1 MLGEQNLDKTHD
13 MGPGVFKGAN
23 PCVMFNTTIA
33 TKKYV
38 PVQDRAK
45 LYAYGGMSPRA
56 KRFVVSIRQHV
67 YHDGG
72 TKLDTTPACLV
83 IDEPLKLCA
92 SNKSKSCFS
101 ESQKLEDIIKEFQSK

>member
-45 LYAYGGMSPRA
+45 LYAYGGISPRA
-56 KRFVVSIRQHV
+56 KRLWCQSDNTSIMTVVQSWTLHRHV
-67 YHDGG
+67 W
-72 TKLDTTPACLV
+72 
-83 IDEPLKLCA
+83 
-92 SNKSKSCFS
+92 
-101 ESQKLEDIIKEFQSK
+101 QSMNR